1 MLLAIDIGNSNIKF
15 GVFDDELLIEK
26 FSIPTVRDQTS
37 GEIFTRIENRLS
49 EKISA
54 VIVSSVVPELTN
66 SIRNFAEN
74 HLKVSPVFVSHE
86 TDFGLKINYE
96 QPEKLGVDRIVAAFA
111 AREKFGAPSV
121 VCNFGTATTVDAVNS
136 KNEFAGGIIV
146 AGINLLAD
154 ALFQKTSK
162 LPKVEI
168 KRAEKVL
175 ETSTV
180 GAINAGIYFGY
191 IGLTD
196 GIIGRM
202 IAELGE
208 KPKVVATGGLAQIIY
223 KDSEFIEV
231 YDENLMLDGLR
242 LVYEREKSRKSKI

>member
-15 GVFDDELLIEK
+15 GVFDGEFLVKK
-26 FSIPTVRDQTS
+26 FSIPTVRTQTAE
-37 GEIFTRIENRLS
+37 EIISQIGFQLTEN
-49 EKISA
+49 ISA
-54 VIVSSVVPELTN
+54 VIVSSVVPELKN
-66 SIRNFAEN
+66 SIEKFSEN
-74 HLKVSPVFVSHE
+74 HLKISPVFISHE
-86 TDFGLKINYE
+86 TNFGLEINYE
-96 QPEKLGVDRIVAAFA
+96 QPEKLGVDRIVAALA
-111 AREKFGAPSV
+111 AKEKFGAPCI

-136 KNEFAGGIIV
+136 DGEFSGGIIV

-175 ETSTV
+175 ETSTEK
-180 GAINAGIYFGY
+180 AINAGIYFGY

-196 GIIGRM
+196 GIIKRM
-202 IAELGE
+202 ISELNE
-208 KPKVVATGGLAQIIY
+208 KPKVIATGGLGSIIY
-223 KDSEFIEV
+223 EDSEFIEV

-242 LVYEREKSRKSKI
+242 LIYGKLTKAEARA